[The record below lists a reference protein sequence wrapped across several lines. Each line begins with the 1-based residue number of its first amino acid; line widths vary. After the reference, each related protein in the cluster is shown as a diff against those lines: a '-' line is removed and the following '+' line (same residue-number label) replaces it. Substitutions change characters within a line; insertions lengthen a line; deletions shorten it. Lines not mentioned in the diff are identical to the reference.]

1 MISTYMDK
9 FFIIILIVLIS
20 KNTSF
25 IILLTIEIQIQAGII
40 ADRQTYQRFSGR
52 LISLGNRWISEKICF
67 YDDQIHPGINPY

>member
-25 IILLTIEIQIQAGII
+25 IILLTMEIQIQAGAI
-40 ADRQTYQRFSGR
+40 ADQSD
-52 LISLGNRWISEKICF
+52 ISHVIEVVDIFTFWMDI
-67 YDDQIHPGINPY
+67 Q